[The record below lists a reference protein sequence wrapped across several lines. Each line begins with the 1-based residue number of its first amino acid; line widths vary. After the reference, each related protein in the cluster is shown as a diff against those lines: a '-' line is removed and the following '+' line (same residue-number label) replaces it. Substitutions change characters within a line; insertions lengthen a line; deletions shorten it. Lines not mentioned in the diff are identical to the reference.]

1 MERKEP
7 YATQEEFNQ
16 RVIRYRDIPLVE
28 LAPNAKAHILSSE
41 RMTAIFVTMAPNTI
55 VPVHHHEPEQ
65 IMIIVGG
72 ECDQIVG
79 GKLYHLKEGDVICY
93 ASNEEHGTYASDKGC
108 RTIEFFTPVRQEYMA
123 KLEAVKKSLEK

>member
-28 LAPNAKAHILSSE
+28 LVPNAKAHILSSE
-41 RMTAIFVTMAPNTI
+41 RMTAIFVTMAPNVL

-108 RTIEFFTPVRQEYMA
+108 RTIEFFAPVRHEYMA
-123 KLEAVKKSLEK
+123 KLEAVKKKLGK